1 VRRRVNDAC
10 LTSIEIHFNEKGIA
24 NKLRA
29 RRPLKFPFALIVF
42 GNTWRSRL
50 IRDEKLYPARP
61 SGILIYKVHDLA
73 VGRGVETEIA
83 MDEAKET
90 IYACIF
96 QTSSAY
102 CKYDKATKLSRPKKL
117 SDGVPLYKMSIFIN
131 DLPGPI

>member
-29 RRPLKFPFALIVF
+29 RPPLKFPFALIVF

-50 IRDEKLYPARP
+50 IRDEKLYPTWL
-61 SGILIYKVHDLA
+61 SGILIYKVYDLA

-83 MDEAKET
+83 MDEAKV
-90 IYACIF
+90 
-96 QTSSAY
+96 TSDL
-102 CKYDKATKLSRPKKL
+102 C
-117 SDGVPLYKMSIFIN
+117 VPRIPL
-131 DLPGPI
+131 